1 MTANL
6 ISNIHLAGSEGA
18 TPEVGMG
25 ATICHYT
32 DRNAATVVAVRFKRD
47 GSVKEIDVRQDKAIR
62 TDSNG
67 MSDAQSYR
75 YEPNEDAPVNTWRV
89 DSQGRFRR
97 LATDWEGKLRMES
110 WRGGSKLALGIRDE
124 FYDYTF

>member
-6 ISNIHLAGSEGA
+6 ISNIHLAGSEGV
-18 TPEVGMG
+18 TPVVGMG

-97 LATDWEGKLRMES
+97 LATDWEGKVRMES
-110 WRGGSKLALGIRDE
+110 WRGGSRLALGIRDE